1 MSYTITTRI
10 YQTNPNAWFTTVE
23 KTVWN
28 YANGGTWSEVGEK
41 QVLTMGGSG
50 TSGIL
55 RFNSGSEYF
64 IVALGVDNSKRWVDV
79 ATGLT
84 SSQTATDA
92 HKDYYTGGT
101 TRAAVREK
109 QLDKFDVKSATGR
122 QIQVKYT
129 VAEGNNLAADIII
142 G

>member
-10 YQTNPNAWFTTVE
+10 YQTDPNAWFTTVE
-23 KTVWN
+23 KTIFTR
-28 YANGGTWSEVGEK
+28 GIWSEIDEK

-64 IVALGVDNSKRWVDV
+64 FVALGVHNSKRWVDV
-79 ATGLT
+79 ATDLT

-101 TRAAVREK
+101 AQTAVREK

-129 VAEGNNLAADIII
+129 VAEGHNLEADIII